1 MLRSG
6 HLGKELRRL
15 ELSRGAG
22 EREKERE
29 GGRAGGREGGRE
41 GGRDQEPCRPRD
53 LWELVG
59 SSHPRSPYQLKIHE
73 SAGYADPN
81 FEQFRTT
88 CTVYI
93 NMLNNV
99 PAYLVRPC
107 LFKVDL
113 Q

>member
-41 GGRDQEPCRPRD
+41 GEIKNLAGLVTCGN
-53 LWELVG
+53 LWEVPIPEALI
-59 SSHPRSPYQLKIHE
+59 SSKSMRVLAMQT
-73 SAGYADPN
+73 
-81 FEQFRTT
+81 RT
-88 CTVYI
+88 
-93 NMLNNV
+93 LNNFAPPV
-99 PAYLVRPC
+99 QFTSTC
-107 LFKVDL
+107 
-113 Q
+113 